1 MTLGGCVYLGN
12 ENEKI
17 FHSIITTL
25 LTLRLPVEY
34 NASFNVNRVFC
45 VHLRMQWSIVL
56 WVLPSSSYSSLCF
69 RFCVC
74 ISLYPANS
82 IKFYVVCFVF
92 LSFLCCLPV
101 FFRIVI
107 PFAKL
112 LKFCPHS
119 FARFFFFYI
128 SQPRFPTWFGFRSI
142 KGLFRTTSP
151 PNNNFCLRERQ
162 QTLLFYF
169 CFQILVKVCP
179 L

>member
-12 ENEKI
+12 ENEII

-56 WVLPSSSYSSLCF
+56 WVLPFSSSSFSLCF

-151 PNNNFCLRERQ
+151 LEQQQFLPERE
-162 QTLLFYF
+162 TANSFILFLF
-169 CFQILVKVCP
+169 SNIG
-179 L
+179 

>member
-1 MTLGGCVYLGN
+1 
-12 ENEKI
+12 
-17 FHSIITTL
+17 
-25 LTLRLPVEY
+25 
-34 NASFNVNRVFC
+34 
-45 VHLRMQWSIVL
+45 MQWSIVL
-56 WVLPSSSYSSLCF
+56 LVLPSSSSSLCF

-179 L
+179 QSSVAVFLDSICCFITNYQTVVASH